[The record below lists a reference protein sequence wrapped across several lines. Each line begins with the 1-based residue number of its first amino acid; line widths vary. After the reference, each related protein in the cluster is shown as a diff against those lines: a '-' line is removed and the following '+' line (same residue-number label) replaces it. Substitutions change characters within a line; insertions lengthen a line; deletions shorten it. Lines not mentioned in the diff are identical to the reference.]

1 VTRTSNAVELVGRY
15 ITLRQLCQGDAA
27 TTLAWRQG
35 ARASLLNQGATSV
48 EEQEEWIAARPSN
61 EYNFLI
67 RLMSDKPVGMIS
79 LVGIDPIHRRAE
91 PARFLIGEPEAVKG
105 LPVAVEALKLL
116 YEMAF
121 DRLALHRLHGL
132 VVAENRQMLKWHSY
146 LGMKVEGR
154 LREHQFIGGR
164 YHDMVC
170 VGMMEGE
177 FREIALPRM
186 NALIQAANHEE
197 GTR

>member
-1 VTRTSNAVELVGRY
+1 MTDTPDAIKLVGRY
-15 ITLRQLCQGDAA
+15 VTLRQLRVEDA
-27 TTLAWRQG
+27 TLTLGWRLG
-35 ARASLLNQGATSV
+35 SRGTLLNQGATNV
-48 EEQEEWIAARPSN
+48 AEQAEWIATRPPD
-61 EYNFLI
+61 EYNFVVNL
-67 RLMSDKPVGMIS
+67 LSGKPVGMLS
-79 LVGIDPIHRRAE
+79 LVNVDRFHKRAE

-146 LGMKVEGR
+146 LGMKEEGR

-170 VGMMEGE
+170 IGMMKSE

-186 NALIQAANHEE
+186 NALIQAAHPEE